1 MRSVE
6 DNGGAANFSTVHL
19 PYFEGDFW
27 PNTIE
32 DLVSQMDE
40 EEKSRKKE
48 LQQQQQLNSD
58 EFSDGG
64 YMDDSADVS
73 RLIVCFIV

>member
-1 MRSVE
+1 MKSVE
-6 DNGGAANFSTVHL
+6 DAGGAAMFSTTDL

-40 EEKSRKKE
+40 EEKSRRKDF
-48 LQQQQQLNSD
+48 NSD
-58 EFSDGG
+58 EFSDG
-64 YMDDSADVS
+64 YMEDSDVS
-73 RLIVCFIV
+73 YAVKMANLV